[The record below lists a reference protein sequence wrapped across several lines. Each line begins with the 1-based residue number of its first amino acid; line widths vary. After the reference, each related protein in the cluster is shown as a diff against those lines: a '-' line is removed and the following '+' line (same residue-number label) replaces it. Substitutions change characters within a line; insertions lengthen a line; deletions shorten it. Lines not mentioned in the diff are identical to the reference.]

1 MRIEVIRT
9 KLHRATVT
17 GADLNYEGSISIC
30 PKLQKAAKMNK
41 YEVVHIYNI
50 DNGARIS
57 TYIIDGKEGEVC
69 LNGAAA
75 RHAHYGD
82 KVIIVSYGQIEHSEI
97 EGYEPNVVLLGDN
110 NVIKE
115 INHQEVH
122 STKL

>member
-1 MRIEVIRT
+1 MQVEVMRS

-30 PKLQKAAKMNK
+30 PKLQDAAHFHR
-41 YEVVHIYNI
+41 YEKVEIYNI
-50 DNGARIS
+50 NNGARFA
-57 TYIIDGKEGEVC
+57 TYIIDGKEGEIC

-82 KVIIVSYGQIEHSEI
+82 KVIIVSYGTMNRSELPEHK
-97 EGYEPNVVLLGDN
+97 PRVVLLGED

-115 INHQEVH
+115 ITSEG
-122 STKL
+122 